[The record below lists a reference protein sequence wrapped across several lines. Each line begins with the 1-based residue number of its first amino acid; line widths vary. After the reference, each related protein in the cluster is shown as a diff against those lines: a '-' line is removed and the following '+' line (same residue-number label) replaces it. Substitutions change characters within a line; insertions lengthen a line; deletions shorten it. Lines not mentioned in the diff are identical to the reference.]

1 MIILTMSIFVGK
13 DTPGGTIM
21 LGLAELLFEAVI
33 VSLLIGLM
41 SGGV

>member
-1 MIILTMSIFVGK
+1 MITLTMAFLIGK
-13 DTPGGTIM
+13 DTPSGTIM
-21 LGLAELLFEAVI
+21 LGLAELLLEAMI

>member
-1 MIILTMSIFVGK
+1 MVILIMSLFVGK

-33 VSLLIGLM
+33 VSLLIGVVY
-41 SGGV
+41 GGV

>member
-1 MIILTMSIFVGK
+1 MIILVTALFVGK

-33 VSLLIGLM
+33 VLLLIGVVY
-41 SGGV
+41 GGV